1 MYTLNNL
8 ELVDY
13 GKGEYC
19 ISFKVISFSGTGS
32 VGEMSIRLGYNEAV
46 LWEAAI
52 NTLSEQHNTTERNN
66 SEAVVLSNQCGEN
79 TTVTKLVLTIEQ
91 DQYDVSVSLEQSASE
106 SAGEFIRT
114 HNIDPEYHSA
124 VEMEI
129 LRAQVRL
136 LNSIRTSFAS
146 LRAFTLQQCTA
157 RTEAEQRMYEAE
169 QHSSQLLSTM
179 HNLEAMLPCI
189 LPAPQPEVT
198 EEALLQSLCTKFN
211 LAQRPVIEGAIPAE
225 HWQQLKTEENEI
237 LTKHNI
243 SILVENENKED
254 FNLRSWESRYSSLL
268 QKTSIISTVLK
279 QKESELQNI
288 KSSHALDIVRSEN
301 QSLREQTVLLRGEI
315 MRLRDNIAEVKAAA
329 ALAMQNVSAL
339 GKEITTASSSA
350 AISDSATKQQQEVI
364 GEDLGATLW
373 SDHSAELYSQISPP
387 AAAKHNHALTAEEPR
402 NGLQQQQY
410 AQATTWRREVAE
422 QNQHFHSAQQQNGF
436 LGMDVSPLQNG
447 YSPEQHYYRN
457 THQHDPSPPPPP
469 PTIDLTAHMHK
480 DSTSLP
486 EASSGVEDA
495 LELALRSAHVLIV
508 SDRLLRLLFDRYTSQ
523 DGKFQMNS
531 FRYLRCL
538 KECGITA
545 KEEEVQQGNT
555 RWLSYGVVSIIF
567 NEALKVRTE
576 DSTVAHGAASAS
588 APNTYVRN
596 TSTVLTLKGSAD
608 SRASAL
614 SHQQFLGALRSL
626 ALRLY
631 ADVIEE
637 EYGVAVEHLKD
648 AVRETA
654 AHLALELM
662 MQDKIVPFAVQQ
674 GEQ

>member
-1 MYTLNNL
+1 
-8 ELVDY
+8 
-13 GKGEYC
+13 
-19 ISFKVISFSGTGS
+19 
-32 VGEMSIRLGYNEAV
+32 
-46 LWEAAI
+46 
-52 NTLSEQHNTTERNN
+52 
-66 SEAVVLSNQCGEN
+66 
-79 TTVTKLVLTIEQ
+79 
-91 DQYDVSVSLEQSASE
+91 
-106 SAGEFIRT
+106 
-114 HNIDPEYHSA
+114 
-124 VEMEI
+124 
-129 LRAQVRL
+129 
-136 LNSIRTSFAS
+136 
-146 LRAFTLQQCTA
+146 
-157 RTEAEQRMYEAE
+157 
-169 QHSSQLLSTM
+169 
-179 HNLEAMLPCI
+179 
-189 LPAPQPEVT
+189 
-198 EEALLQSLCTKFN
+198 
-211 LAQRPVIEGAIPAE
+211 
-225 HWQQLKTEENEI
+225 
-237 LTKHNI
+237 
-243 SILVENENKED
+243 
-254 FNLRSWESRYSSLL
+254 
-268 QKTSIISTVLK
+268 
-279 QKESELQNI
+279 
-288 KSSHALDIVRSEN
+288 
-301 QSLREQTVLLRGEI
+301 
-315 MRLRDNIAEVKAAA
+315 
-329 ALAMQNVSAL
+329 
-339 GKEITTASSSA
+339 
-350 AISDSATKQQQEVI
+350 
-364 GEDLGATLW
+364 
-373 SDHSAELYSQISPP
+373 
-387 AAAKHNHALTAEEPR
+387 
-402 NGLQQQQY
+402 
-410 AQATTWRREVAE
+410 
-422 QNQHFHSAQQQNGF
+422 
-436 LGMDVSPLQNG
+436 
-447 YSPEQHYYRN
+447 
-457 THQHDPSPPPPP
+457 
-469 PTIDLTAHMHK
+469 MHK